1 MASIIRRNWKV
12 AARHGTMAARGWRP
26 PLALAGTMG
35 IAAMMTDTPP
45 EHVYEQLV
53 TRRYR
58 DFAAYNEWAN
68 RRLYAAAAQLSE
80 AQYRADRGAFFGS
93 VHATLNHILVGDRL
107 WLRRLTGSGLE
118 PAGLDAILFETLPEL
133 APARAAEDARIAAY
147 VARLDAATL
156 ASDVTYANVAGTRFT
171 QQLATILDHVFNH
184 QTHHRGQV
192 HCLVSALLGNAAAP
206 SLDLIAFQRERGLS
220 RQG

>member
-12 AARHGTMAARGWRP
+12 AARDGTMAARGWRP
-26 PLALAGTMG
+26 PQALAGTMG
-35 IAAMMTDTPP
+35 IAAMTTDTPSETRFEP
-45 EHVYEQLV
+45 LV

-68 RRLYAAAAQLSE
+68 QRLYEAAAQLSE
-80 AQYRADRGAFFGS
+80 AQYRADGGAFFGS
-93 VHATLNHILVGDRL
+93 VHGTLNHILVGDKL
-107 WLRRLTGSGLE
+107 WLRRITGSGDE
-118 PAGLDAILFETLPEL
+118 PAGLDAILFETLAEL

-147 VARLDAATL
+147 VAGLDAETL
-156 ASDVTYANVAGTRFT
+156 AAELTYANISGARFT
-171 QQLATILDHVFNH
+171 QTLATILDHVFNH

-192 HCLVSALLGNAAAP
+192 HCLISGLLGKSAAP
-206 SLDLIAFQRERGLS
+206 SLDLIAFQRERGAS